1 MIVPVPRDTM
11 PGAAARASMVG
22 RDDLHVQQL
31 GRFIRRKL
39 HERHVVRDAG
49 VVDQHRDGLCRAHVG
64 DRLHT
69 GVGTEVGDHGT
80 HLDVGKRSHELLEP
94 IATPPH
100 RHEVVAFGAESE
112 RESATD
118 AGGGPGN
125 ECQPTHDRSPRFG
138 AQVGRCLMFDP
149 HSFQAESRR
158 WQNAM
163 RIIFVALSL
172 SAQEGGAKAPIASR
186 PRRPAV
192 LLPPGARATLP

>member
-1 MIVPVPRDTM
+1 MIVPCAAGHHAGRS
-11 PGAAARASMVG
+11 GAGQHGG

-31 GRFIRRKL
+31 GRFVRRKL

-94 IATPPH
+94 IATPTH
-100 RHEVVAFGAESE
+100 RHEVVAVGAESE

-118 AGGGPGN
+118 AGSGPGN
-125 ECQPTHDRSPRFG
+125 ECQPAHVPSHP
-138 AQVGRCLMFDP
+138 
-149 HSFQAESRR
+149 FQTESRR
-158 WQNAM
+158 WENAM
-163 RIIFVALSL
+163 HIERASPGQSSI
-172 SAQEGGAKAPIASR
+172 GGR
-186 PRRPAV
+186 HGRMD
-192 LLPPGARATLP
+192 RA